1 MKVLFV
7 CTGNMCRSPAAE
19 KLLLHYGGGKGFE
32 ARSRGTAAQPYSAMT
47 DAVAEFLAAEG
58 VKNLR
63 HKPALV
69 RDEDI
74 DWADLVIVMEE
85 AHRETLAGHFP
96 QSIKKM
102 KKILEFLGSNGDLRD
117 PMGGDDKLYAEA
129 MGKISQAVQRLI
141 EGG

>member
-19 KLLLHYGGGKGFE
+19 KLLAHYGAGKGFE

-47 DAVAEFLAAEG
+47 EAVAEFLSAEG
-58 VKNLR
+58 VKNLI

-74 DWADLVIVMEE
+74 DWADLVVVMEE
-85 AHRETLAGHFP
+85 AHREALAEHFP
-96 QSIKKM
+96 QSIRKTR
-102 KKILEFLGSNGDLRD
+102 KIMEYLGSDGDLRD
-117 PMGGDDKLYAEA
+117 PMGGDDKLYAEV
-129 MGKISQAVQRLI
+129 MGKVKRAVLNLI
-141 EGG
+141 EGK